1 MWWIAK
7 DFGSQV
13 KKKKIQIDCIF
24 SYCLTTVKQ
33 LRNLLWMKH
42 EHSFFHSQPHSAQ
55 SAALQLTTD
64 WCQWEN
70 SQTED
75 KQYIMGF
82 WFFKLLIRTRASNY
96 THSCLFS
103 SWRQRKQNLLGVVR
117 ITTLFLTQNEYGSS
131 GYKKKKKKQ
140 GPGHVRTKK
149 NKRLF
154 FCLFSIFCCKWAR
167 LRLTN
172 SWPYAE
178 RELIPRNQRSP
189 IHDLADI

>member
-42 EHSFFHSQPHSAQ
+42 EHSFFHSQPHSTQ

-64 WCQWEN
+64 WCQWGN

-131 GYKKKKKKQ
+131 GYKKKKKSKVQ
-140 GPGHVRTKK
+140 GMSGQRRIKGYFSVYSLYSVVSGQDSGLPIVGHMQRESWYPG
-149 NKRLF
+149 
-154 FCLFSIFCCKWAR
+154 
-167 LRLTN
+167 TN
-172 SWPYAE
+172 AAPFMT
-178 RELIPRNQRSP
+178 
-189 IHDLADI
+189 

>member
-1 MWWIAK
+1 MNIP
-7 DFGSQV
+7 
-13 KKKKIQIDCIF
+13 F
-24 SYCLTTVKQ
+24 SIPSPT
-33 LRNLLWMKH
+33 
-42 EHSFFHSQPHSAQ
+42 PQ

-75 KQYIMGF
+75 KQYVMGF

-131 GYKKKKKKQ
+131 SYTHTHTKSKVQGMSGQRRIEGYFSVYSLYSVVSRQDSGLQIVGHMQ
-140 GPGHVRTKK
+140 GE
-149 NKRLF
+149 
-154 FCLFSIFCCKWAR
+154 
-167 LRLTN
+167 
-172 SWPYAE
+172 SWYTGTSAAPFMT
-178 RELIPRNQRSP
+178 
-189 IHDLADI
+189 